1 MDAVHG
7 NDIALGV
14 EIAVLA
20 LPVVLRPE
28 EVGLRALHVVLVAE
42 PLAHQLVGVGVGVGH
57 APLKIFGWLV
67 R

>member
-42 PLAHQLVGVGVGVGH
+42 PLAHQLVASELALVT
-57 APLKIFGWLV
+57 PRSKILVWLV